1 MASFRE
7 PLHILGAGSIG
18 LLWAA
23 SIRSSIPAYP
33 VTLLLRN
40 RHRERLTDQLNLSW
54 KRPLQSSPTRVSL
67 PAQFLDDTERIRT
80 LIVTTKSYQAKE
92 AVQSVLDR
100 LDPSSSKIIV
110 LCNGALSVRDQL
122 SKIIG
127 DIPLVL
133 ATTTHGA
140 YQDGDKAQLVHA
152 GNGKTFIEGSKD
164 LADLWDSVGL
174 NCQTISSTDMNQLLW
189 KKLAANCVIN
199 PLTAL
204 YQCTNGELFLE
215 PSFPELQHE
224 LLQEVAQVAQAD
236 NQEVSEDSLRQFVT
250 QVIGDTRE
258 NKSSMYQ
265 DTLKKQR
272 TEVDHLNGYVVQKGR
287 SFGIECPANE
297 DICQRIVELHKH

>member
-1 MASFRE
+1 
-7 PLHILGAGSIG
+7 
-18 LLWAA
+18 
-23 SIRSSIPAYP
+23 
-33 VTLLLRN
+33 
-40 RHRERLTDQLNLSW
+40 
-54 KRPLQSSPTRVSL
+54 
-67 PAQFLDDTERIRT
+67 
-80 LIVTTKSYQAKE
+80 
-92 AVQSVLDR
+92 
-100 LDPSSSKIIV
+100 
-110 LCNGALSVRDQL
+110 
-122 SKIIG
+122 
-127 DIPLVL
+127 
-133 ATTTHGA
+133 
-140 YQDGDKAQLVHA
+140 
-152 GNGKTFIEGSKD
+152 